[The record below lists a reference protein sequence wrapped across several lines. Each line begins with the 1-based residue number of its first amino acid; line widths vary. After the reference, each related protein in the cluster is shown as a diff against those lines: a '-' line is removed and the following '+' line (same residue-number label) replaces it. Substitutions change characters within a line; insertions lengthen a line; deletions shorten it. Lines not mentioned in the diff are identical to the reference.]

1 MVKNRV
7 VYREG
12 MFTDFK
18 GNNRQYIIAAV
29 SEKTQNAEGI
39 SSMVIEEGTKPD
51 QLFMSDAV
59 KRLSLGFAICSP
71 EDKWDPILG
80 QTIALGKAVKRPA
93 RVMWV
98 SHAGMINTDVVNALI
113 EQEMK
118 FFENNPGSVI
128 AGYDEAKKKYYAD
141 MLKPT
146 TGKK

>member
-12 MFTDFK
+12 KFTDFK
-18 GNNRQYIIAAV
+18 GNDRQYIVAAV
-29 SEKTQNAEGI
+29 SERTNNADGI
-39 SSMVIEEGTKPD
+39 SSIVIEEGMKPD
-51 QLFMSDAV
+51 QLLMSDAV
-59 KRLSLGFAICSP
+59 KRLSLGFAICST

-128 AGYDEAKKKYYAD
+128 AGYDEAKKKYCED

-146 TGKK
+146 TEKK

>member
-18 GNNRQYIIAAV
+18 GNARQYTVAAV
-29 SEKTQNAEGI
+29 SEHLKNEDGV
-39 SSMVIEEGTKPD
+39 SSIVVEEGKTPMD
-51 QLFMSDAV
+51 LDFNYAI
-59 KRLSLGFAICSP
+59 KRLKLGFAICSP

-113 EQEMK
+113 DQEMK

-128 AGYDEAKKKYYAD
+128 AGYDDAKQKYESTKSKK
-141 MLKPT
+141 
-146 TGKK
+146 